1 MNKRS
6 RRFLN
11 GLRHW
16 IVMIFTTFFVLFP
29 FYWMVMTSLKP
40 REELM
45 ASPPKW
51 IPSYLDFNNYKLVWE
66 QMPLLRYLG
75 NSLFVSLMTTIVCLV
90 LATFCGYSIS
100 RFVMRKTQ
108 KFTSVMMIISQ
119 LIPGTLPF
127 ISFYFIM
134 YNAHLTN
141 TYQGLIIAY
150 SVWAIPF
157 CTLMMKG
164 YFSQSVPMALEESA
178 TLDGCSKF
186 GIFFKIAL
194 PISVPGLVATA
205 IFAFIQGWNEFMW
218 ASVMLSNN
226 DMKPASVGIYD
237 FIGQYGA
244 NSNVSLSMTAAV
256 MITLP
261 AIIFFAFLQ
270 KYLISGLSA
279 GAVKG

>member
-6 RRFLN
+6 RRILN
-11 GLRHW
+11 GIRHW
-16 IVMIFTTFFVLFP
+16 AVMIFTTIFVLFP
-29 FYWMVMTSLKP
+29 FYWMVLTSLKP

-45 ASPPKW
+45 ASPPVW
-51 IPSYLDFNNYKLVWE
+51 IPSFLDFNNYKLVWE

-100 RFVMRKTQ
+100 RFVIRKPQ
-108 KFTSVMMIISQ
+108 KITTVMMILSQ

-134 YNAHLTN
+134 YNAGLTN
-141 TYQGLIIAY
+141 TYQGLVIAY

-157 CTLMMKG
+157 CTLMMKS
-164 YFSQSVPMALEESA
+164 YFSQSVPIALEESA

-186 GIFFKIAL
+186 GIFFRIAI
-194 PISVPGLVATA
+194 PISVPGLVATS

-226 DMKPASVGIYD
+226 DMKPASVGIYY

-244 NSNVSLSMTAAV
+244 NSNISMSMTAAV